1 MIVFSRPASHVTFVI
16 PLYFTSGGFGALME
30 VLRRLEVPGGFNPGL
45 VNDGSTDDPADRIK
59 ALLPDLRFAATLVDL
74 ARNSGQHNTVMQGL
88 RQAGGQFLITLDD
101 DLQNPPV
108 EALKLLA
115 HAEATGAEVAYSC
128 YKEKKHRWLRNM
140 NMGSRMTNAAAT
152 FLLSK
157 PPALYL
163 PGFRCLHRDLV
174 GRIVEYQ
181 GPFPYSDGL
190 IRGATNRIGRL
201 QVDHPERADGESGYT
216 LRKLG
221 RRWMNIFFN
230 FSIMPLRLASVLGV
244 VLCGFGILVVCVVVV
259 EYLIHGPQQRGWAS
273 LMAAIAIFSGSQLLI
288 PGLLGE
294 YVGRACMTLSGKPK
308 SLIRATVR
316 HDPDN
321 EEGAQ

>member
-16 PLYFTSGGFGALME
+16 PLYFTSGGIGALME
-30 VLRRLEVPGGFNPGL
+30 VFRRLEAPGGFNPAL

-59 ALLPDLRFAATLVDL
+59 ALLPDLRFASTLVDL
-74 ARNSGQHNTVMQGL
+74 ARNSGKHNTVMQGL
-88 RQAGGQFLITLDD
+88 RQAGGQSVVTLDD
-101 DLQNPPV
+101 DLQNLPV

-152 FLLSK
+152 FL
-157 PPALYL
+157 
-163 PGFRCLHRDLV
+163 
-174 GRIVEYQ
+174 
-181 GPFPYSDGL
+181 
-190 IRGATNRIGRL
+190 
-201 QVDHPERADGESGYT
+201 
-216 LRKLG
+216 
-221 RRWMNIFFN
+221 
-230 FSIMPLRLASVLGV
+230 
-244 VLCGFGILVVCVVVV
+244 CGFGILMVGVVLV

-294 YVGRACMTLSGKPK
+294 YVGRAYMTLSGKPK

>member
-1 MIVFSRPASHVTFVI
+1 
-16 PLYFTSGGFGALME
+16 
-30 VLRRLEVPGGFNPGL
+30 
-45 VNDGSTDDPADRIK
+45 
-59 ALLPDLRFAATLVDL
+59 
-74 ARNSGQHNTVMQGL
+74 MQGL
-88 RQAGGQFLITLDD
+88 RQAGGQFVITLDD

-152 FLLSK
+152 FLPSK
-157 PPALYL
+157 PPEFYF

-174 GRIVEYQ
+174 GQIVEYQ
-181 GPFPYSDGL
+181 GLFPYSDGL
-190 IRGATNRIGRL
+190 TPGATNRIGRL

-221 RRWMNIFFN
+221 RLWMNMFYN
-230 FSIMPLRLASVLGV
+230 FSTMPLRLANVLGV
-244 VLCGFGILVVCVVVV
+244 VLCGFGILIVCVVVVV
-259 EYLIHGPQQRGWAS
+259 EYLIHGPQQRGWDS
-273 LMAAIAIFSGSQLLI
+273 LMAAIAIFSGRQLLI
-288 PGLLGE
+288 PGLLGG
-294 YVGRACMTLSGKPK
+294 YVGRAWMTLSGKPK